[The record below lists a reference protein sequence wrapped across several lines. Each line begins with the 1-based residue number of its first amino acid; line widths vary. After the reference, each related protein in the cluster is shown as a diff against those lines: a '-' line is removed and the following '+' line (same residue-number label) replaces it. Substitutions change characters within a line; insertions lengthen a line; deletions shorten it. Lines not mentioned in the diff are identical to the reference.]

1 MNRRDQILRKVR
13 KSKSN
18 NDWKP
23 YKTLRNKCDRKIK
36 KAKSNHLKKRLM
48 ITSVNQR
55 NFGHKLKAFFLEN
68 ENQWQTYHLIKVLV

>member
-13 KSKSN
+13 KSKSS

-36 KAKSNHLKKRLM
+36 KVKSDHHKKALNDN
-48 ITSVNQR
+48 INKPKKLWSQIKSV
-55 NFGHKLKAFFLEN
+55 FPGK
-68 ENQWQTYHLIKVLV
+68 